1 MMTDYL
7 AGELSPRRRKAFE
20 KHLAE
25 CEKCRENLDDFKAFW
40 KQSGEIFTQPEI
52 KLELAPERKAE
63 IHAVSQSPRRSFL
76 DISLPGYWLELA
88 ASFIIV
94 VILAGMMLPA
104 LNQARGKA
112 RAIAEA
118 SRLKQLKL
126 EEEQKAMDEEDAGSF
141 SVAPAGKPRPSV
153 DQYRGRKAQLAV
165 SEVRSNI
172 QLAGKAVLPPTQQSF
187 KAMSCA
193 APAGTVKAKAI
204 DKDTFGD
211 KKVDVCKEVAT
222 EQQYPVV
229 NLTLGKFDS
238 EKREKVVL
246 REKKAVKGY
255 ATQSVSRYE
264 YQKAPKRILKKRIL
278 LEKTTFTLNLKLWNL
293 TTPKT
298 FRKFLKFK
306 KCPTPTRVH
315 INKNTGKITIWG
327 SQATVAKIKEV
338 MEKLQEEE
346 KRLKDLRGGLPFI
359 KTMTRPISTFSIDTD
374 TASYI
379 QARRAILRGL
389 RPNPENVRA
398 EDFINY
404 FDYHYKSPVRD
415 TFAVYPEAAPAP
427 FRTGNYL
434 LRIGVQGKR
443 LGPSETSVTN
453 YTILLDGSGSMAS
466 GNRAELA
473 FDFLKMLVLKL
484 KPNDRISMIVCGET
498 PQTLFADQ
506 SGSRKAYLKKAVSSV
521 IFHDTANFRD
531 GMVAAYRNALRNY
544 TPGAINKV
552 VVISDGILNIPEKQ
566 RSQLISEIDKA
577 RRKGV
582 SNLVIGLGGDGDD
595 QLLESIAATGDGSYI
610 FIDNQQD
617 VIDLFGKHFEA
628 RFREIAKDV
637 KIQVEFNPET
647 VNAYR
652 QVGYKNRQLSRADF
666 RNDKVDA
673 GEVGSGQSV
682 TALYELKL
690 TPGIAKDKTVCIVR
704 MRYKLPQTMEVKE
717 HSYSLTASQI
727 RKSFENTEPAFK
739 LAAFAAE
746 FAEMLRYPETQGIA
760 TASGIRQLLDP
771 LYYEHYRNDGQVA
784 ELIRLLKL
792 TK

>member
-1 MMTDYL
+1 LKDDV
-7 AGELSPRRRKAFE
+7 RK
-20 KHLAE
+20 
-25 CEKCRENLDDFKAFW
+25 
-40 KQSGEIFTQPEI
+40 
-52 KLELAPERKAE
+52 
-63 IHAVSQSPRRSFL
+63 
-76 DISLPGYWLELA
+76 
-88 ASFIIV
+88 
-94 VILAGMMLPA
+94 
-104 LNQARGKA
+104 
-112 RAIAEA
+112 EA
-118 SRLKQLKL
+118 S
-126 EEEQKAMDEEDAGSF
+126 
-141 SVAPAGKPRPSV
+141 
-153 DQYRGRKAQLAV
+153 
-165 SEVRSNI
+165 
-172 QLAGKAVLPPTQQSF
+172 
-187 KAMSCA
+187 
-193 APAGTVKAKAI
+193 
-204 DKDTFGD
+204 
-211 KKVDVCKEVAT
+211 KEK
-222 EQQYPVV
+222 QYPVV
-229 NLTLGKFDS
+229 NLTLGRFES
-238 EKREKVVL
+238 EKREKVA
-246 REKKAVKGY
+246 RRKRNADKCY
-255 ATQSVSRYE
+255 AAQSVSSIE
-264 YQKAPKRILKKRIL
+264 YQRAPKHILKKRIV
-278 LEKTTFTLNLKLWNL
+278 LEKTAFTLNLKLWNL

-306 KCPTPTRVH
+306 KCPTPTRIH
-315 INKNTGKITIWG
+315 INKNTGRITIWG
-327 SQATVAKIKEV
+327 SQATIAKIKKVIEQ
-338 MEKLQEEE
+338 LQEEE

-359 KTMTRPISTFSIDTD
+359 KTSTRPISTFSIDTD

-389 RPNPENVRA
+389 RPNPENIRA

-473 FDFLKMLVLKL
+473 FDFLKLLVLKL

-506 SGSRKAYLKKAVSSV
+506 SGSRKTYLKKAVSSV
-521 IFHDTANFRD
+521 IFYDTANFRD

-552 VVISDGILNIPEKQ
+552 VIISDGILNIPEKQ
-566 RSQLISEIDKA
+566 RSKLISEIDKA

-652 QVGYKNRQLSRADF
+652 QIGYKNRQLSRADF

-690 TPGIAKDKTVCIVR
+690 PPGIAKDKTVCIVR
-704 MRYKLPQTMEVKE
+704 MRYKLSQTMEVKE

-760 TASGIRQLLDP
+760 TASGIRRLLDP